1 MDPPDTRLSVK
12 EIADALGLRERE
24 ARRHL
29 VRLSEMAYVRP
40 FRVGNEAYYTHSVFD
55 PRNKEHAGEEYRDRS
70 EHLKSWFPTSK
81 IQENWA
87 PEVRGNFPPEFLRM
101 QVGYTPPDGRHNL
114 CSDLI

>member
-55 PRNKEHAGEEYRDRS
+55 PRNKEHAGEEYQDRS
-70 EHLKSWFPTSK
+70 EHFKSWFPTSK

-87 PEVRGNFPPEFLRM
+87 PEVRENFPA
-101 QVGYTPPDGRHNL
+101 
-114 CSDLI
+114 